1 MAAQTPKLVKH
12 TLLTRFKDE
21 ITREQIDKHI
31 NDYSNLIDLIPPMK
45 SFSWGTDV
53 SIENLNQ
60 GFTHVFETTFQTL
73 EDRSAYVAHPAHVKF
88 GTQLFTTLEKVVVID
103 YVPRPEP

>member
-1 MAAQTPKLVKH
+1 MERVKWVVKH
-12 TLLTRFKDE
+12 TVLAKFKEGVEKGE
-21 ITREQIDKHI
+21 IEKLIKDYADLRNHIEQI
-31 NDYSNLIDLIPPMK
+31 K
-45 SFSWGTDV
+45 SFEWGTDV

>member
-31 NDYSNLIDLIPPMK
+31 NDYTNLIHLIPPMK
-45 SFSWGTDV
+45 SFSWGTDLGM
-53 SIENLNQ
+53 SRELSEIYSCRHL
-60 GFTHVFETTFQTL
+60 
-73 EDRSAYVAHPAHVKF
+73 RA
-88 GTQLFTTLEKVVVID
+88 
-103 YVPRPEP
+103 